1 MNNMDEK
8 IKFSVKPKKF
18 TPIVDKDLQL
28 LNAYFMTQYSYAWDE
43 LAHMDAETVNKNLL
57 KIKPYID
64 AIERLNKKLLLT

>member
-1 MNNMDEK
+1 MSNKEF
-8 IKFSVKPKKF
+8 KFSVKSKKF

-28 LNAYFMTQYSYAWDE
+28 LNAYFMTQYCYAWDE
-43 LAHMDAETVNKNLL
+43 IAHMDAEIVNKNLL